1 VKYPFLR
8 LCLAC
13 LLLVILSGAA
23 FISWSLIK
31 ATTSYRKGNYP
42 AATAV
47 WQRLSPLFPGS
58 SGIAF
63 NNGVTLYRQ
72 REYRKAAEL
81 FSRSSACSDPL
92 LKAAARYNLGN
103 CLVRQGDELV
113 AGDTAG
119 DRAVAADLYGKA
131 IVQYEQAVQ
140 LDSTDPDAPFNL
152 AAARNRLQTVRATL
166 QEQPGKNPGPGTRQQ
181 KESRSAES
189 RQAPGKTAP
198 ENRDASEAKQASS
211 GDQVRDKSSAKVTQ
225 DGQKNRSAAKAL
237 RMTRKDAE
245 ALLRE
250 HLKTDGATAVFRDAN
265 KPGHPADVLKDW

>member
-1 VKYPFLR
+1 
-8 LCLAC
+8 
-13 LLLVILSGAA
+13 LLVILSGAA

-31 ATTSYRKGNYP
+31 ATNSYRKGNYA
-42 AATAV
+42 AATAA
-47 WQRLSPLFPGS
+47 WQQLSTLFPNS
-58 SGIAF
+58 AEIAF
-63 NNGVTLYRQ
+63 NRGVTLYRQ
-72 REYRKAAEL
+72 QEYRKAAEL
-81 FSRSSACSDPL
+81 FSRLSAGRDPL
-92 LKAAARYNLGN
+92 LKAVVRYNLGN

-119 DRAVAADLYGKA
+119 DTAGDRAVAADFYGKA

-140 LDSTDPDAPFNL
+140 LDSVDPDAPFNL
-152 AAARNRLQTVRATL
+152 AAARNRFQTVRATL

-211 GDQVRDKSSAKVTQ
+211 GDQARDKSSAKATQ

-237 RMTRKDAE
+237 RMSRKDAE

-250 HLKTDGATAVFRDAN
+250 HLKTDGATAVFRDAH
-265 KPGHPADVLKDW
+265 KPGHSADVLKDW